1 MGKRYIN
8 FLFFLFI
15 SVTVLSALE
24 YTPGQLIFKTSQ
36 PLDIKSDQTG
46 ITSFDNWL
54 NSLGA
59 HNLKPIKGMPANQYF
74 LANLEQEP
82 NWKDIK
88 EGKIN
93 FAGIEYI
100 QPNYLS
106 TFHTIPNDP
115 L

>member
-36 PLDIKSDQTG
+36 PLEIKSDQTG
-46 ITSFDNWL
+46 IVSFDNWL

-59 HNLKPIKGMPANQYF
+59 HNLKPIKGMRNTM
-74 LANLEQEP
+74 
-82 NWKDIK
+82 KD
-88 EGKIN
+88 
-93 FAGIEYI
+93 EYLLFF
-100 QPNYLS
+100 QKNPDRN
-106 TFHTIPNDP
+106 
-115 L
+115 